1 MGIFRVVRTDNG
13 YCYKGAELAP
23 GTAQLFVARVAVGR
37 AERRRKE
44 DSRCAACFECNV
56 LGYLQW

>member
-37 AERRRKE
+37 AELRQRTN
-44 DSRCAACFECNV
+44 SRYASCFECNV
-56 LGYLQW
+56 FGYLQW